1 MKAYSVHDRKWFKYH
16 WHWYAS
22 KLNFTLY
29 PFWKLIHPFVKY
41 IKTQP
46 KCSKYFALKWYLSC
60 ACREVGYCQGSAF
73 IVGLLL
79 MQVAQ
84 FFISYSLFNLLNCFK
99 GEWNFV
105 DWSLVVKLRE
115 REGQR
120 VDLGRSLKGH
130 LWMVDG
136 GWWYTFPW
144 CFTLNL
150 VATHLPSFLP
160 PEVS

>member
-1 MKAYSVHDRKWFKYH
+1 M
-16 WHWYAS
+16 
-22 KLNFTLY
+22 
-29 PFWKLIHPFVKY
+29 
-41 IKTQP
+41 
-46 KCSKYFALKWYLSC
+46 
-60 ACREVGYCQGSAF
+60 GYCQGSAF

-84 FFISYSLFNLLNCFK
+84 FLFPTPTFNLLNCFK

-136 GWWYTFPW
+136 GWWYTFP
-144 CFTLNL
+144 
-150 VATHLPSFLP
+150 
-160 PEVS
+160 